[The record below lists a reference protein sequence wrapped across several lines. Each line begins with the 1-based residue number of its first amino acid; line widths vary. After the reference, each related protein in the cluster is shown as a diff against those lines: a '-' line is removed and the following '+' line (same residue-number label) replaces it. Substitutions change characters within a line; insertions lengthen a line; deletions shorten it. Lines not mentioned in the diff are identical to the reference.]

1 MAKNPLRL
9 FGRGP
14 APAPTPEGSS
24 AEPDWPPALLDGWP
38 GAGGGPATRAARPVP
53 LRSPTDDPPTDPHGW
68 PAVGHADPPLD
79 PPRPE
84 TTPLVSLPFGPPT
97 PESRL
102 TELAAARSLLL
113 DRLPP
118 PAGAAPPAGMDRS
131 EPGAGPGRPAP
142 RRPAPRPSPWPPPE
156 LAEAAGLAAAFA
168 VDYLSWNETDAGR
181 RGPVLAG
188 YLRDPGADPGR
199 LGWDGQGRQRA
210 DFALPGL
217 VRPDGDDR
225 VLVDV
230 RVRVTPYRLVGT
242 LAAEPDPEPGGTPA
256 VAPAPTGRGWR
267 SCASLWVRLTVPIV
281 RDGPRLAVDRWNGDG
296 TTGTGPDAPG
306 G

>member
-14 APAPTPEGSS
+14 ASSPAPERSS

-38 GAGGGPATRAARPVP
+38 SAGGGPATRAARPMP

-79 PPRPE
+79 PSWLE
-84 TTPLVSLPFGPPT
+84 TTPLVSLPFGSST

-102 TELAAARSLLL
+102 TEVAAARSLLL
-113 DRLPP
+113 DQLPP
-118 PAGAAPPAGMDRS
+118 PAGAAPPADLDRS
-131 EPGAGPGRPAP
+131 EPGGAWPGRPAP
-142 RRPAPRPSPWPPPE
+142 HRLAPPPSPWPPPD

-168 VDYLSWNETDAGR
+168 ADYLSWDEADAGR
-181 RGPVLAG
+181 RGLVLAG

-199 LGWDGQGRQRA
+199 LGWDGTGRQRA
-210 DFALPGL
+210 ELALPGR
-217 VRPDGDDR
+217 VVVDGEGR
-225 VLVDV
+225 LLVDV

-242 LAAEPDPEPGGTPA
+242 AAAEPEPEPGGTPA
-256 VAPAPTGRGWR
+256 VAPAPTARGWR
-267 SCASLWVRLTVPIV
+267 SCASLWIRLTVPIV
-281 RDGPRLAVDRWNGDG
+281 RDGPRLVVDRWDDG